1 MTSPLPR
8 VLGVHA
14 IASDGDWLADGL
26 AVRVL
31 AHPRLGVPL
40 GPLAVAITG
49 FGEYPDLHQV
59 DIGGT
64 GRGWRGNGKVDGTA
78 WLRLVS
84 ANGDSRPPV
93 SVRLAG
99 DFEEGTRISVVR
111 APLDAGEGIMSVSA
125 EPYVLWAPQVTNLRV
140 EGRCQI
146 SEAAV
151 SYPDAEL
158 IGGPAEAMG
167 LPFGFLG
174 PHLRPLYA
182 GNDPT
187 GSLAIDRVRRGAPR
201 RPGPH
206 ESAADPGVDPA
217 DAEESRVK
225 GLVFD
230 AGTHVPL
237 ADELAAVLAQP
248 HAERLDPVAI
258 SNLIA
263 GGPKATAG
271 TRRRLEGILAAAG
284 DPGIARW
291 LGLAGTFN
299 LPPQRVLSVTVAG
312 RWILSP
318 TPWARWVQTYQDEGR
333 AGHLLEAAGVAE
345 QFGGQFYDFVSVY
358 LWAQARVDLS
368 VRPDPPRP
376 PGLRA
381 NPNGVWIERDGRD
394 VVRLPIAFEGVGPL
408 ARGALVRT
416 DGGGDVGVLPPSPG
430 DASRV
435 RPLLVRDGT
444 GIGLI
449 ADPPRDDGQYRFAG
463 WQADMFG
470 RWSDRSGDTVISSPP
485 RPGLPAPEPQ
495 WRHDLGQAGPVG
507 EDPFPQAVEVRVPVP
522 RRSPGEPT
530 ITDVRVELGSSVNL
544 EAAQQPGVV
553 TTVTGPALGRAASV
567 TVPLSVTF
575 LGDDGS
581 SRSAN
586 AIPIG
591 FVDPRAPLPPPRDPV
606 LHFASPPDRRGIAGY
621 AVPLPGG
628 QGVTGWRV
636 FVTTETRLLAAAESD
651 ELAVPDPGLS
661 RDERAGRWLA
671 QQEDLKLARF
681 DCITPAPVGPGE
693 FQGTLAGASTDI
705 LFVRPVPQRAGA
717 EPPFSQC
724 PMLAVAVPRTAAPA
738 MPELTLDRSAMPPV
752 LRLATHEGAVP
763 ADRYRL
769 RLAVSLSADPRTGV
783 IIAEGPLA
791 GAGLALP
798 VPALRPFARAWVM
811 AEVRA
816 VPEAGI
822 GPAPT
827 RWSAISPPV
836 ELHCVPSGAPE
847 IPTPPTVTG
856 AAGDFT
862 VTVQV
867 PGIAHSPAPGPYE
880 LRLYERVAAG
890 PWAVVAT
897 GSVAG
902 ETGTVSFA
910 AVDGGSYQVVLVDP
924 VGRVSAPSA
933 VIIP

>member
-1 MTSPLPR
+1 MTSPHPR
-8 VLGVHA
+8 ILGVHG

-49 FGEYPDLHQV
+49 FGEHPDLHQL

-64 GRGWRGNGKVDGTA
+64 GRGWRGNGEVDGTA

-84 ANGDSRPPV
+84 TNGDSRPPI

-111 APLDAGEGIMSVSA
+111 APLDAGEGIMSLST

-140 EGRCQI
+140 EGRCRI
-146 SEAAV
+146 SEVAV
-151 SYPDAEL
+151 SYPNAEL

-182 GNDPT
+182 GNDPS
-187 GSLAIDRVRRGAPR
+187 GSVAIDRVRRGAPR

-206 ESAADPGVDPA
+206 ESGAYPRADPA
-217 DAEESRVK
+217 NAEESRVK

-230 AGTHVPL
+230 ASTDAPL
-237 ADELAAVLAQP
+237 AKELAAVLAQP
-248 HAERLDPVAI
+248 HAKRLDPVTI
-258 SNLIA
+258 RNLIA
-263 GGPKATAG
+263 DSPKETAG

-284 DPGIARW
+284 DPGVARW
-291 LGLAGTFN
+291 LGLAGTFD
-299 LPPQRVLSVTVAG
+299 LPPEQVLSVTIAG

-318 TPWARWVQTYQDEGR
+318 TPWARWVQTYQDEGTAR
-333 AGHLLEAAGVAE
+333 RLLEAAGVAE
-345 QFGGQFYDFVSVY
+345 QFGGQFHDLVSVY
-358 LWAQARVDLS
+358 LWTQARVDLS
-368 VRPDPPRP
+368 VRPDPPRS

-381 NPNGVWIERDGRD
+381 NPHGVWIERDGRD

-408 ARGALVRT
+408 AHGALVRT
-416 DGGGDVGVLPPSPG
+416 DGGVDVGVLPPSPG
-430 DASRV
+430 DAPRV

-444 GIGLI
+444 GVDLI
-449 ADPPRDDGQYRFAG
+449 ADPPRNDGQYQFAG

-470 RWSDRSGDTVISSPP
+470 RWSDRSGDTAISSPP

-495 WRHDLGQAGPVG
+495 WRQDLGQGSPVG

-522 RRSPGEPT
+522 RRRPGEPM
-530 ITDVRVELGSSVNL
+530 ITGVRVELGSSVNL
-544 EAAQQPGVV
+544 EAAQHPGVV
-553 TTVTGPALGRAASV
+553 TTVMGPALGRAASI

-581 SRSAN
+581 SHSAN
-586 AIPIG
+586 AIPIE
-591 FVDPRAPLPPPRDPV
+591 FIDPRAPLPPPRDPV

-621 AVPLPGG
+621 AVPLPSG

-661 RDERAGRWLA
+661 RDERASRWLA

-681 DCITPAPVGPGE
+681 DCMTPTPVGPGE

-705 LFVRPVPQRAGA
+705 LFVRPVPQRAGV

-738 MPELTLDRSAMPPV
+738 MPELTIDRSATPPV
-752 LRLATHEGAVP
+752 LRLTTHEGAVP

-769 RLAVSLSADPRTGV
+769 RLAMSLSEDPRTGV
-783 IIAEGPLA
+783 ITAEGQLA
-791 GAGLALP
+791 DAELALA

-811 AEVRA
+811 AEIRA

-822 GPAPT
+822 GPAST

-836 ELHCVPSGAPE
+836 ELHYVPNGDPE
-847 IPTPPTVTG
+847 ISTPPTVTG

-867 PGIAHSPAPGPYE
+867 PGIAHFPVPGPYE
-880 LRLYERVAAG
+880 LRLYERVGAG
-890 PWAVVAT
+890 PWAVVTT
-897 GSVAG
+897 GPVAG
-902 ETGTVSFA
+902 ETGILSFA
-910 AVDGGSYQVVLVDP
+910 AVGGGSYQVVLVDP

-933 VIIP
+933 VTVP